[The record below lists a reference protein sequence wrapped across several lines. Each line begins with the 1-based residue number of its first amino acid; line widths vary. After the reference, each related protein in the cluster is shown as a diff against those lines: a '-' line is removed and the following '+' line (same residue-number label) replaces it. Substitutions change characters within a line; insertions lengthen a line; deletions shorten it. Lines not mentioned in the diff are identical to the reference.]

1 MDYASS
7 PSFSSS
13 SYPDQILPD
22 CQKTSS
28 VVYVLDFDLMNHFA
42 SLKLLCNSLS
52 RPFCLNLS
60 LFRFEVISVFWNLY
74 AHTHVDACHHNTLT
88 LWAEIHKQDPAF
100 LRYFWSLE
108 KHKSAEPIILQRLSF
123 TGQQCSVACVCMLK
137 VTWLH
142 LISQPKQA
150 KISIVYGTTSRLE
163 QRTPPRSRRRR
174 RTFQGL
180 WARRKQP
187 KSTQTPPRPQY
198 LARDYGTNGDAD
210 GLCWSTLQH
219 ADHSPTI

>member
-100 LRYFWSLE
+100 LRYFWGNLWKNIKVLNLSSCNVYLSLASSALWRVCACS
-108 KHKSAEPIILQRLSF
+108 KWLDCILSHSLSKQKS
-123 TGQQCSVACVCMLK
+123 V
-137 VTWLH
+137 
-142 LISQPKQA
+142 
-150 KISIVYGTTSRLE
+150 
-163 QRTPPRSRRRR
+163 
-174 RTFQGL
+174 
-180 WARRKQP
+180 
-187 KSTQTPPRPQY
+187 
-198 LARDYGTNGDAD
+198 
-210 GLCWSTLQH
+210 
-219 ADHSPTI
+219 